1 MVSLQ
6 KHNSKKFLN
15 YLIHV
20 LKENNLTMKVLV
32 PPVLLQALETAYLK
46 RHDNQFL
53 LKISQLLIDIHNNDQ

>member
-15 YLIHV
+15 YWIHV

-32 PPVLLQALETAYLK
+32 PQYSCTRNCLFKEAWQSIFIKNLSVAY
-46 RHDNQFL
+46 RHT
-53 LKISQLLIDIHNNDQ
+53 